1 MSASADDPG
10 LLAIASTIADGTGVD
25 WKDVA
30 RQLPNQ
36 DCASIVDELRTL
48 ERFTAVTEIT
58 PTQWGPYSIHSEL
71 GRGVFGRVFEAVDP
85 DLQREIALKVIRK
98 DASDQAADLSRGL
111 KEARLLAKVTHP
123 NVVRIYRVERIADEV
138 GIAMELIRG
147 RTLNDL
153 VGSAGPFAAREAA
166 VIGIDLCR
174 AVAAVH
180 AAEMIHGD
188 VKAHN
193 VMREIGGRTIL
204 MDFGAGRMLD
214 RDVAGDED
222 LAGTPVYLAP
232 EVFAGAARTKTS
244 DMYSL
249 GVLLYYLV
257 TASYPIQGA
266 TGIEIAR
273 QHWRGA
279 PRRLLRDARPELP
292 DSFVR
297 VVEQALADRPEDRF
311 QSAGAFESALA
322 GTLSGKSVVPP
333 PPVTLKGF
341 ALAAAALLVALALGG
356 YRMFGPS
363 APPADVTEV
372 APSTAPAEAAAG
384 AYRIE
389 AALYVERDGV
399 DTRAQQGT
407 QVVPGDRLSL
417 QVRTSVPA
425 YVYVVN
431 EDEQGAGYL
440 LFPLPGQS
448 LTNPLPAGELHRL
461 PGTQGDERLSWQVTS
476 AGGREHFIIFANTA
490 PLSSFDQLFAS
501 LSRPVRDKPV
511 QSVSLSREAV
521 GVLRGVGG
529 IAATPAQPGAPV
541 GLARDF
547 GTPLV
552 EGEETVRGVW
562 IRQVTLENPVR

>member
-10 LLAIASTIADGTGVD
+10 LLSVASTIADGTGVD
-25 WKDVA
+25 WQEVA
-30 RQLPNQ
+30 QHLADPDRSP
-36 DCASIVDELRTL
+36 IVDELRAL
-48 ERFTAVTEIT
+48 ERFTAATDMT
-58 PTQWGPYSIHSEL
+58 PTEWGPFAITAEIA
-71 GRGVFGRVFEAVDP
+71 RGAFGRVFQAVDP
-85 DLQREIALKVIRK
+85 DLQVDIALKVIGSG
-98 DASDQAADLSRGL
+98 ASGEPDLSHGL
-111 KEARLLAKVTHP
+111 KEARLLAKVSHP
-123 NVVRIYRVERIADEV
+123 NVVRIYRVERIANEV

-147 RTLNDL
+147 RTLHD
-153 VGSAGPFAAREAA
+153 VVKSAGPFAAREAA
-166 VIGIDLCR
+166 GIGIDLCR

-180 AAEMIHGD
+180 AAGMIHGD

-193 VMREIGGRTIL
+193 VMRETGGRTIL

-222 LAGTPVYLAP
+222 FAGTPVYLAP
-232 EVFAGAARTKTS
+232 EVFGGAARTKTS
-244 DMYSL
+244 DIYSL

-257 TASYPIQGA
+257 TASYPIQGE
-266 TGIEIAR
+266 TGSEIAR
-273 QHWRGA
+273 HHRRNVQ
-279 PRRLLRDARPELP
+279 RRLLRDARPELP
-292 DSFVR
+292 GSFVR

-311 QSAGAFESALA
+311 QSAGAFELALA
-322 GTLSGKSVVPP
+322 GTLSAKTVVPAP
-333 PPVTLKGF
+333 PLTFTRL
-341 ALAAAALLVALALGG
+341 ALAVAALLLALALGG
-356 YRMFGPS
+356 YRMFGPF
-363 APPADVTEV
+363 APPADVAEV
-372 APSTAPAEAAAG
+372 AQPTAPAEAAAG
-384 AYRIE
+384 VYRIE

-399 DTRAQQGT
+399 ETRALQGT
-407 QVVPGDRLSL
+407 QVMPGDRLSL
-417 QVRTSVPA
+417 QVRTSVPTH
-425 YVYVVN
+425 VYVVN

-448 LTNPLPAGELHRL
+448 LTNPLPAGALHRL

-490 PLSSFDQLFAS
+490 PLSSFDQLFAG
-501 LSRPVRDKPV
+501 LSRPVRDNPI
-511 QSVSLSREAV
+511 QSASLSREAV

-529 IAATPAQPGAPV
+529 ITSTPAQPGGPV